1 MIKILLVVLFISSVG
16 ILGNSV
22 ISNAQ
27 NTTET
32 NSSIQINPPS
42 TDIKKII
49 DENFREVA
57 IHYQSDSMV
66 VLWANAGFLHEM
78 NKKPTE
84 QNSWYPFWR
93 AIDVIKNQGYS
104 LGQITQI
111 EDAGNVD
118 IYIIF
123 EK

>member
-84 QNSWYPFWR
+84 QNSWYPFSR